1 MAWGV
6 RARAACMP
14 RGVCVRGVCLGGMH
28 AWRGMCTWGGMPGG
42 HACVPGGM
50 HAMHAPLWADFLTH
64 ANENITSPQ
73 LPLRAAITG
82 DRRDIVLKVHFLKIS
97 DNLGKNDKIQDI
109 VGCL

>member
-1 MAWGV
+1 
-6 RARAACMP
+6 MP
-14 RGVCVRGVCLGGMH
+14 RGVCVRGC
-28 AWRGMCTWGGMPGG
+28 AWGACMPGG
-42 HACVPGGM
+42 ACIPGGYARGHACLGEGACVPGGM

-73 LPLRAAITG
+73 LPLRAVITG

-97 DNLGKNDKIQDI
+97 DNLGKNDKLQDI